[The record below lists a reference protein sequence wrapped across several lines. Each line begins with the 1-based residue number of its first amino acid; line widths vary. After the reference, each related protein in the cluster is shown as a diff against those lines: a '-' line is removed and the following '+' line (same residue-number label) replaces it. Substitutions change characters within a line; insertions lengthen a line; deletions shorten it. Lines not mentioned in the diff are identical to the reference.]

1 MELMKGLA
9 DAGLVDA
16 DTNVGEKGY
25 HAQRL
30 CSAQFFKP
38 TLVTN
43 YLTGGGFETFKYCCP
58 AFFMMK
64 NETMD
69 AIYPLLEKYYRMSFI
84 TTFKST
90 IPFEKQMQWQEDGQ
104 IDLKMW
110 DAWSIELKKLED
122 EIKTTIFKEKK

>member
-1 MELMKGLA
+1 MKGLA

-16 DTNVGEKGY
+16 DTNVGERGY

-30 CSAQFFKP
+30 CSVQFFKP

-43 YLTGGGFETFKYCCP
+43 YLCGGGFETFKYCCP
-58 AFFMMK
+58 GFFMMR

-69 AIYPLLEKYYRMSFI
+69 AIYPLLEKYYRMNFI

-90 IPFEKQMQWQEDGQ
+90 IPFEKQMQWQEGGQ
-104 IDLKMW
+104 MDLKLW
-110 DAWSIELKKLED
+110 DEWSNELKKLED
-122 EIKTTIFKEKK
+122 EIKTLLFEAKAK